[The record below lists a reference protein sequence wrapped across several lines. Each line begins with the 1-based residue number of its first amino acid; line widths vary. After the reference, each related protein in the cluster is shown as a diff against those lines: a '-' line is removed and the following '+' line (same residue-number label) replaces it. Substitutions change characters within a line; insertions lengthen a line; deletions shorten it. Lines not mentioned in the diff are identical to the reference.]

1 MKKGNWIPIDKGLVG
16 LLPKDRPYTDI
27 EAYISLR
34 VDMDNSKVG
43 SIAGYAA
50 LWKWSRKKVRRFLE
64 LMEKNPDGTGK
75 PQARNRKGTG
85 KGQVIRLVFNNLQ
98 AEGPTKGTE
107 QEHTYDTNPKPSKEE
122 KGSVRPSELH
132 HTLSFE
138 KFKKLFLPENE
149 DGVEAVELFL
159 TKYRKNL
166 GKEHHPL
173 RPQTWQL
180 LVDTI
185 VSVKP
190 EYSGSE
196 GLTVE
201 DLKIMIE
208 RYFETKFQPGCDYS
222 IVHFNQ
228 EGVKTCRYY
237 EVAYEAE

>member
-1 MKKGNWIPIDKGLVG
+1 M
-16 LLPKDRPYTDI
+16 
-27 EAYISLR
+27 
-34 VDMDNSKVG
+34 
-43 SIAGYAA
+43 
-50 LWKWSRKKVRRFLE
+50 
-64 LMEKNPDGTGK
+64 
-75 PQARNRKGTG
+75 
-85 KGQVIRLVFNNLQ
+85 VFNNLQ

-173 RPQTWQL
+173 RPQTWQR

-185 VSVKP
+185 LSVEP
-190 EYSGSE
+190 EYPGSE

-201 DLKIMIE
+201 DLEVMID
-208 RYFETKFQPGCDYS
+208 RYFETQFQPGCDYS
-222 IVHFNQ
+222 IAHFNQ
-228 EGVKTCRYY
+228 KGVKTCRYY
-237 EVAYEAE
+237 EVAY